1 MSASLHRNTPSLVA
15 VDPRGLT
22 VRSVDYLRAT
32 SETAPSTR
40 VRRHVYGA
48 SGLLLEQWD
57 PRLLTLKSREP
68 LTEAN
73 QVSVYSLSGTLIR
86 SDDVDAGLRL
96 MLAAPAGQLLHA
108 WDGRGAYQ
116 RHDYDALQRP
126 VAVFEQAAG
135 EARPRCVER
144 LVYAMPTP
152 EDRALNRSGRLVRH
166 ADPAGTQVCDAYGIA
181 GQMLRQTRRFREAPG
196 DVDWPLAQAD
206 QDQPLQSVHYTTRWR
221 FDALGGTLEQV
232 DAKGNA
238 RQFAYGLDG
247 QAKNVHLTLKSG
259 TRKTVI
265 ERYAYNAA
273 GQVEAAVLGNGV
285 TSMAAYRAE
294 DGRMDRLTAYRKNE
308 PAAPLQDL
316 NYDYDPVGNISNL
329 QDQAQPTKW
338 SHNTQVEASYR
349 YEYDSL
355 YQLTQATGRESTAAA
370 IGQALPP
377 RISFGSTDTGLWR
390 NYTQHYAYDEGGNLT
405 RLRHVPSSGVG
416 YTRDMQ
422 VASGSNRALSSEHPV
437 AELVQGFDANGNQQ
451 QLVRGLPMTWNV
463 RNQLTNVTTI
473 LREEGNPDE
482 EAYGY
487 AGDGQRA
494 LKFTHQQVAGS
505 RQTARVYY
513 LPGLEI
519 RHRPLRR
526 LNVVRLEVARCTVEV
541 LQWELGLDEGAADE
555 TLRFCLTD
563 QQSSQGLELGEQ
575 AQLLSQESYFP
586 YGGTAWWASR
596 NALEGSY
603 KTRRYSGKERD
614 ASGLYYYGFRYYAPW
629 LQRWINPDPAGNGA
643 QLNPYLMAF
652 NNPITFVDSMGLQP
666 AAVEN
671 VVREL
676 AMITLLLLVLLGLAA
691 GTLLGNAAMGASVGG
706 LVGGALFGAV
716 RLSVYQ
722 QMQPQAQA
730 RAVEQVEE
738 LFARNVS
745 EMAITL
751 AQQAQ
756 LTHEETER
764 MVNFAYGRRHTDE
777 GISLYVF
784 TSPQKNVYGY
794 AGPVDKPGDVEKILK
809 GSRNP
814 MPELK
819 RMGYAAVLLRKPGL
833 ESAAASGQQAGPS
846 AFEVGAT
853 TQVAGSG
860 RARGGR
866 QAPAQLSMLAPMTAG
881 AAAQRMQI
889 DTQALGS
896 IDPLSREG
904 RSIALTLSHLGEGR
918 LRAVHWHSHSDQ
930 LWSADLHGYSASRG
944 RGAYRLMLKHLGGQR
959 YRVEGIRNP
968 HR

>member
-1 MSASLHRNTPSLVA
+1 MSASLHRNTPSLA
-15 VDPRGLT
+15 AFDPRGLT
-22 VRSVDYLRAT
+22 VRSVAYLRAT
-32 SETAPSTR
+32 SEAAPTTR

-57 PRLLTLKSREP
+57 PRLLTRKSREP
-68 LTEAN
+68 STEAN

-86 SDDVDAGLRL
+86 SKAVDAGTRL
-96 MLAAPAGQLLHA
+96 MLAGAAGQLLHA
-108 WDGRGAYQ
+108 WDGRGAHQ

-135 EARPRCVER
+135 QAQPRCVER
-144 LVYAMPTP
+144 LVYATPTP
-152 EDRALNRSGRLVRH
+152 EHVALNRSGRLLLH
-166 ADPAGTQVCDAYGIA
+166 ADPAGTQVFEAYA
-181 GQMLRQTRRFREAPG
+181 MTGQVLGQTRRFREAPG
-196 DVDWPLAQAD
+196 GVDWPPARTD
-206 QDQPLQSVHYTTRWR
+206 QDQQLEGAQYTTRWTL
-221 FDALGGTLEQV
+221 DALGGTVKQV

-247 QAKNVHLTLKSG
+247 QAKNVHLTLKG
-259 TRKTVI
+259 VTRKTVI
-265 ERYAYNAA
+265 ERYLYNAA

-285 TSMAAYRAE
+285 TSTATYRAE
-294 DGRMDRLTAYRKNE
+294 DGRMHRLMAYRKNE
-308 PAAPLQDL
+308 LAAPLQDL
-316 NYDYDPVGNISNL
+316 SYDYDPVGNISNL
-329 QDQAQPTKW
+329 QDRAQPTKW
-338 SHNTQVEASYR
+338 SHNTQVEASCR

-390 NYTQHYAYDEGGNLT
+390 NYTQHYAYDEGSNLT

-416 YTRDMQ
+416 YTREMR

-437 AELVQGFDANGNQQ
+437 AELAQGFDANGNQQ
-451 QLVRGLPMTWNV
+451 QLGRSLPMTWNV

-473 LREEGNPDE
+473 LREEGDPDE
-482 EAYGY
+482 EAYVY

-494 LKFTHQQVAGS
+494 LKLTHQQVAGS

-519 RHRPLRR
+519 RHQPLRR

-541 LQWELGLDEGAADE
+541 VQWELGLDEQAADE

-563 QQSSQGLELGEQ
+563 QQSSHGLELGEQ

-596 NALEGSY
+596 SEVEGRY

-629 LQRWINPDPAGNGA
+629 LQRWISPDPAGGGA
-643 QLNPYLMAF
+643 ALNPYLMAY
-652 NNPITFVDSMGLQP
+652 NNPVTFVDSMGLQP
-666 AAVEN
+666 AAVESAQIQGGT
-671 VVREL
+671 V
-676 AMITLLLLVLLGLAA
+676 ILLLLVLLGLGA
-691 GTLLGNAAMGASVGG
+691 GALLGNATLGASVGA
-706 LVGGALFGAV
+706 LVGGVLFGAS
-716 RLSVYQ
+716 RLSAYQ
-722 QMQPQAQA
+722 QMQPQAVA
-730 RAVEQVEE
+730 RAAEQVEE
-738 LFARNVS
+738 QFARDIS
-745 EMAITL
+745 ELAIKL
-751 AQQAQ
+751 AQQTQ
-756 LTHEETER
+756 LSHEETER
-764 MVNFAYGRRHTDE
+764 LVNFAYARRPAE
-777 GISLYVF
+777 GGMSLYVY
-784 TSPQKNVYGY
+784 SPQGSIYGY
-794 AGPVDKPGDVEKILK
+794 AGPVGEPGDVEGILT

-819 RMGYAAVLLRKPGL
+819 RMGYGAVLLRRPER
-833 ESAAASGQQAGPS
+833 ESASASNRQVGPS
-846 AFEVGAT
+846 AFEAGAT
-853 TQVAGSG
+853 TQVGGSG
-860 RARGGR
+860 RARGAR
-866 QAPAQLSMLAPMTAG
+866 QAPAQLPMVAPTA
-881 AAAQRMQI
+881 ARADAPRMQI
-889 DTQALGS
+889 DTLALGNV
-896 IDPLSREG
+896 DPLSREG

-918 LRAVHWHSHSDQ
+918 LGAVHWHSHKDQ
-930 LWSADLHGYSASRG
+930 LWSADLHGYAASRG